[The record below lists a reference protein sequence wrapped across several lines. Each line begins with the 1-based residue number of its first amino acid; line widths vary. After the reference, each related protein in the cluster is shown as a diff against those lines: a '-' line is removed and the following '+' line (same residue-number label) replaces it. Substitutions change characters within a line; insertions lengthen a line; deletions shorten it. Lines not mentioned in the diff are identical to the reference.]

1 MGREV
6 PSIPLSE
13 SGVVRIASHN
23 PKNVVLTGFMGT
35 GKTTVGRLL
44 AAHLGYRFVDT
55 DVVIESRHGAI
66 PEIFATHGEE
76 HFRELERDLAR
87 ELAGESRL
95 VVATGGRLMLD
106 ATNAAALGKSGR
118 VFCLVASAEEVLRR
132 VGDDEGPARPLL
144 AAADR
149 LRRIV
154 SLLAERE
161 AGYGRFE
168 QVETEGRSPD
178 EIVADLI
185 VRLETAS

>member
-1 MGREV
+1 
-6 PSIPLSE
+6 
-13 SGVVRIASHN
+13 
-23 PKNVVLTGFMGT
+23 MGT

-44 AAHLGYRFVDT
+44 AARLGYRFVDT

-76 HFRELERDLAR
+76 HFRELERDLAC